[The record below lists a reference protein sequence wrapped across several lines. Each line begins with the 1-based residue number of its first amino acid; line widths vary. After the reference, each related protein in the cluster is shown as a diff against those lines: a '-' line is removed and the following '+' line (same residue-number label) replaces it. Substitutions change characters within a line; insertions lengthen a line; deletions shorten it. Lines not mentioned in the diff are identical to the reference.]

1 MRTALILGA
10 KWRPEA
16 LDIDILQNDPTVEI
30 YVTKK
35 TFDKKN
41 NDRVAGGQN
50 LLLHPDELS
59 VVDCLV

>member
-35 TFDKKN
+35 TFDKN
-41 NDRVAGGQN
+41 IYDRVAGGQN